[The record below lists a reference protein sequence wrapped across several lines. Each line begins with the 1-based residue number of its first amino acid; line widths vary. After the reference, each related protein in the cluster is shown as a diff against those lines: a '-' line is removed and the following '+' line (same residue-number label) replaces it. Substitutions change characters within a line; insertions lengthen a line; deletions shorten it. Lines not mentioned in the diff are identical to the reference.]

1 MTFWEYD
8 NNKPREEGGMSK
20 LSTNTLQELLI
31 IELLIITDMINIMK
45 LALGCV
51 FEGVFSNK

>member
-31 IELLIITDMINIMK
+31 ITDMINIMK